1 MSVHENSQPNLVSA
15 NKLTFAS
22 RLPESML
29 QHGDDR
35 WVSAEPV
42 VPADPKVVEVG
53 NECADRCERRGL
65 VKGEV
70 RPAVRC
76 RAPRIGAGRV
86 VGGAGYT
93 SEFVQERRV
102 SGAQPLAAR
111 GQRLAQRPLR
121 DSKWHRQQSA
131 RQCSTARTVGA
142 GRCGVRRWGH
152 LANSVAPCALCFIQ
166 RDVGRGVQFAKIAC
180 VRRGVCYANGHR
192 QGQMFV

>member
-76 RAPRIGAGRV
+76 GEPRIGAGRV

-93 SEFVQERRV
+93 SSFVQERRLSGHSRWPREV
-102 SGAQPLAAR
+102 SGLPASAP
-111 GQRLAQRPLR
+111 RLQM
-121 DSKWHRQQSA
+121 
-131 RQCSTARTVGA
+131 
-142 GRCGVRRWGH
+142 
-152 LANSVAPCALCFIQ
+152 APPA
-166 RDVGRGVQFAKIAC
+166 
-180 VRRGVCYANGHR
+180 VC
-192 QGQMFV
+192 

>member
-1 MSVHENSQPNLVSA
+1 MRTLNQNLVSA

-93 SEFVQERRV
+93 SEFRRRASGFRGHSRWPREV
-102 SGAQPLAAR
+102 SGLPSIRPATPHGTASSLLGNVQRRAPSELAVAAFVGGAISPTRSRPAR
-111 GQRLAQRPLR
+111 FA
-121 DSKWHRQQSA
+121 SYSETSA
-131 RQCSTARTVGA
+131 AA
-142 GRCGVRRWGH
+142 
-152 LANSVAPCALCFIQ
+152 
-166 RDVGRGVQFAKIAC
+166 
-180 VRRGVCYANGHR
+180 
-192 QGQMFV
+192 